1 MILAQMRKTFVTG
14 LLVII
19 PLALTIFIAIKLFHF
34 FDGILGQYVSTFL
47 SHDLKVPGIKTPI
60 PGLGLLFLVAL
71 VFLAGTIARNYFGS
85 RLIALGDYIVTHIP
99 LMNRIY
105 VAIREIS
112 EAFLSE
118 KREVF
123 KKAVLVEYPRKGMY
137 SVGFFTQDTKGP
149 IQDNLKEDVV
159 SIFLPTSP
167 NPTSGYLLFVPK
179 SQVTDLDMP
188 VEDALKLVISAGS
201 VQLND
206 KKMPFPSLRKKRKK
220 IHVKE
225 FPGRHRDESLP
236 EDSVRK
242 I

>member
-1 MILAQMRKTFVTG
+1 MRKTFVTG

-19 PLALTIFIAIKLFHF
+19 PLSLTIFIVIKLFYF
-34 FDGILGQYVSTFL
+34 FDGIFGQYVSTVL
-47 SHDLKVPGIKTPI
+47 VDNLKMPGVKNPI

-71 VFLAGTIARNYFGS
+71 VFLAGTIARNYLGS
-85 RLIALGDYIVTHIP
+85 RLLALGDYIVTHIP

-123 KKAVLVEYPRKGMY
+123 KKAVLIEYPRKGMY

-149 IQDNLKEDVV
+149 IQDTLEEDVV
-159 SIFLPTSP
+159 SVFLPTSP

-201 VQLND
+201 VQLKD
-206 KKMPFPSLRKKRKK
+206 KKVPFPVLGKKRKK
-220 IHVKE
+220 VRVKE
-225 FPGRHRDESLP
+225 FPGRLHQESISEDIP
-236 EDSVRK
+236 E
-242 I
+242 